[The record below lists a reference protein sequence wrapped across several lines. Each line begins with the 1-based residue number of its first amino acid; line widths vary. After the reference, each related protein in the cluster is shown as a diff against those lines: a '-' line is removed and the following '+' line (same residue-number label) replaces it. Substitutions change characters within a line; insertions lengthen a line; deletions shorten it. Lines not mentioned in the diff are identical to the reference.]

1 VAVWRRLRSVPVWRS
16 RKVQQPNHYSER
28 EREREREREKERE
41 RERETEKDGERTLLI
56 SPQEVEDDGNLV
68 KQGTRKFF
76 KQSGLKLK

>member
-1 VAVWRRLRSVPVWRS
+1 VCRCGAVEKFNSQIITL
-16 RKVQQPNHYSER
+16 R

-68 KQGTRKFF
+68 EQVRH
-76 KQSGLKLK
+76 